1 MERPDGLAAL
11 AARAR
16 FAYEWGRLRRAIV
29 RAWPIPVA
37 ALLAIRLGSTEAHV
51 LALVVPLAGAA
62 ILFVWKGGVAG
73 RAVAPGLAA
82 GAAPLVLPGI
92 AMDCAVACAASCQTW
107 CTTSCVVAGILAGAF
122 VGYRAARV
130 GDGGVLF
137 AAVAATIAATTGA
150 MGCLVGGVLGVTGML
165 TGLAIGAFPV
175 LVLIPRRPH
184 A

>member
-1 MERPDGLAAL
+1 MEPRDGLAAL
-11 AARAR
+11 AERAR
-16 FAYEWGRLRRAIV
+16 FTYEAARLRRAIV

-37 ALLAIRLGSTEAHV
+37 ALLAVRLGSTEADV
-51 LALVVPLAGAA
+51 LALAVPLALAA
-62 ILFVWKGGVAG
+62 ILFVWKGGVPG

-82 GAAPLVLPGI
+82 GTAPLVLPGL
-92 AMDCAVACAASCQTW
+92 AMDCAVACAASCETW
-107 CTTSCVVAGILAGAF
+107 CTSSCIVAGILAGAF

-150 MGCLVGGVLGVTGML
+150 MGCLVGGMVGVMGML
-165 TGLAIGAFPV
+165 TGLAIGALPV
-175 LVLIPRRPH
+175 LALVPRRPH